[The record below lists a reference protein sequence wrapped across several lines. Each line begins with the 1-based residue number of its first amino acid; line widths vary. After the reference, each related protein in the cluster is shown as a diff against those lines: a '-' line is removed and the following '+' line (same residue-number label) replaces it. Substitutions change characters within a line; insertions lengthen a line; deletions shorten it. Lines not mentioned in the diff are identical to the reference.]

1 MRTVSVV
8 RGYVSKS
15 RIRRKQN
22 QRIFGKLSIKG
33 YSGSY
38 RSKGIREAVADMRTI
53 SVVRGYVSK
62 SRIRRKQN
70 QRIFGK
76 LSIKGY
82 SGSCRRYENC
92 FSRTRLRK
100 YQKEAESKD
109 VREAVADMRTVLA
122 VRGYVSKSRIRSCRL
137 KDIREAIDQR
147 IFGKLSQI

>member
-1 MRTVSVV
+1 MRTVP
-8 RGYVSKS
+8 
-15 RIRRKQN
+15 
-22 QRIFGKLSIKG
+22 
-33 YSGSY
+33 
-38 RSKGIREAVADMRTI
+38 
-53 SVVRGYVSK
+53 VVRGYVSK

-109 VREAVADMRTVLA
+109 IREAVADMRTVLA

-137 KDIREAIDQR
+137 KDIREAVDQR